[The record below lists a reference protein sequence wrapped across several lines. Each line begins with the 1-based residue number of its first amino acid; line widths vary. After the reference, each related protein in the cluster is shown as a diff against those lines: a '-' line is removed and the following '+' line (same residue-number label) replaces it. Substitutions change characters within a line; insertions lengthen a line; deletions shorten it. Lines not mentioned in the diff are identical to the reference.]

1 MKSVWSEDFV
11 FGYWGLKEKVT
22 NLLEVGG
29 KTQKIIMSTLR
40 SKMVNIGHCIDRG
53 QKLTF
58 QTQTSKK
65 LVPKISA
72 LTFFYTIYHVKG
84 AKKRW
89 SSCYAG
95 NVFPRLKR
103 GPTRVKSQSDMALK
117 QQHTTTWNGH
127 KRHKDGLNTVRTWP
141 TQDSKCKMTAIEIQ
155 TEGICTSLPKKV
167 SNRIKTWSKSVVL

>member
-1 MKSVWSEDFV
+1 M
-11 FGYWGLKEKVT
+11 T

-58 QTQTSKK
+58 QTQTSTK
-65 LVPKISA
+65 LVPKMSA
-72 LTFFYTIYHVKG
+72 LTFFYTMYHVKG

-95 NVFPRLKR
+95 NIFPRLKR
-103 GPTRVKSQSDMALK
+103 GPIRVKSQSNIALK
-117 QQHTTTWNGH
+117 QEHTTTWNGH

-141 TQDSKCKMTAIEIQ
+141 TQD
-155 TEGICTSLPKKV
+155 
-167 SNRIKTWSKSVVL
+167 

>member
-1 MKSVWSEDFV
+1 MYEVSLKWRFV
-11 FGYWGLKEKVT
+11 FGYWGLNNKVT

-29 KTQKIIMSTLR
+29 KTQKIIMLWGQ
-40 SKMVNIGHCIDRG
+40 KWWIGYSIG
-53 QKLTF
+53 WGLKLTF

-65 LVPKISA
+65 LVPKILA

-103 GPTRVKSQSDMALK
+103 GPIRVKSQSNIALK
-117 QQHTTTWNGH
+117 QEHTTTWNGH

-155 TEGICTSLPKKV
+155 TEGICTSLPNKV
-167 SNRIKTWSKSVVL
+167 SNRIKIRSKSVVL